1 MKKYYSAIIFLR
13 IAYQQE
19 NRASNIN
26 DSFFPGI
33 ILHAFGNLSSSMFL
47 HHFFCLILFKKHDNS
62 DQL

>member
-1 MKKYYSAIIFLR
+1 MIFLR

-26 DSFFPGI
+26 DSVFPGI
-33 ILHAFGNLSSSMFL
+33 ILHAFGNLSSFMFL
-47 HHFFCLILFKKHDNS
+47 HHFLCLILFKKHDNS